1 MRENVIRFHV
11 AGWSNAY
18 ISTFFHGRPCER
30 TVRDWVQRY
39 SQAPLLGAPAPLPI
53 PFQPTQGSS
62 DVPVGAENN
71 GNEYLS
77 IIFGSW
83 KMWPEN
89 FG

>member
-1 MRENVIRFHV
+1 VGLLREEKNSAFRAQPLTSPALLGLAPGLSWRWKI
-11 AGWSNAY
+11 Y
-18 ISTFFHGRPCER
+18 FHG
-30 TVRDWVQRY
+30 
-39 SQAPLLGAPAPLPI
+39 
-53 PFQPTQGSS
+53 GSS
-62 DVPVGAENN
+62 DVPVGAGND